1 MTECIELK
9 SKTLY
14 WLDQNTFCLAFDGGI
29 DEDGDEYS
37 YLVEYHKDKNE
48 FVFEMW
54 FEDMVVF
61 ANFSNEQMEYIK
73 QIMIGAKNEK

>member
-1 MTECIELK
+1 MTEGIELK
-9 SKTLY
+9 NKTLY
-14 WLDQNTFCLAFDGGI
+14 WLDQDTFCLAFDGGI

-37 YLVEYHKDKNE
+37 YLVEYHKDKDE

-73 QIMIGAKNEK
+73 QIMIVAMEEK

>member
-1 MTECIELK
+1 M
-9 SKTLY
+9 
-14 WLDQNTFCLAFDGGI
+14 
-29 DEDGDEYS
+29 
-37 YLVEYHKDKNE
+37 EYHKDKDE

-73 QIMIGAKNEK
+73 QIMIVAMEEK